1 MLLPRL
7 MLVAR
12 RLPLNLASVVLFGL
26 IPMAS
31 WGQQPPAAP
40 SAQAV
45 PQPAQP
51 QAIHL
56 QDYSQPRSALSECV
70 SALQSAGTGAAK
82 SRQLAA
88 H

>member
-1 MLLPRL
+1 
-7 MLVAR
+7 
-12 RLPLNLASVVLFGL
+12 
-26 IPMAS
+26 MAS

-56 QDYSQPRSALSECV
+56 QDYSQPRSAFPNVFQPYKTQE
-70 SALQSAGTGAAK
+70 
-82 SRQLAA
+82 LAQPNLGNSPRIDSLL
-88 H
+88 HDGKIYSVDR